1 VSPKTPTSRATLR
14 AGLVAVGLWAA
25 ASAAYPATGAAQEML
40 GPSAVI
46 EEIIERALAVLNDP
60 SLDKPQR
67 ISALEEIALDRFD
80 FRTMSKLVLARNWK
94 RFTPEQQE
102 EFQAEFKNYL
112 SSSYGNRLDRF
123 NNERI
128 RVTGEREEPRGDV
141 TVLSVVVGGEFD
153 NASVNYRLRNR
164 SGRWLVIDVMV
175 EGISFVS
182 NYRDQF
188 REVLGNGGPEHL
200 LERLREKNLPETETE
215 AG

>member
-1 VSPKTPTSRATLR
+1 MSPKTSARRTTLR
-14 AGLVAVGLWAA
+14 VALGAIGLWAA
-25 ASAAYPATGAAQEML
+25 TAVAFPAPGAAQEML
-40 GPSAVI
+40 GPTAVI
-46 EEIIERALAVLNDP
+46 EDLIERALAVLNNAR
-60 SLDKPQR
+60 LDKPQR

-102 EFQAEFKNYL
+102 EFQAEFKDYL
-112 SSSYGNRLDRF
+112 SASYGSRIDRF
-123 NNERI
+123 NQERI
-128 RVTGEREEPRGDV
+128 KVTGEREEPRGDV

-200 LERLREKNLPETETE
+200 LERLREKNLDEPATE
-215 AG
+215 AS

>member
-1 VSPKTPTSRATLR
+1 
-14 AGLVAVGLWAA
+14 
-25 ASAAYPATGAAQEML
+25 
-40 GPSAVI
+40 
-46 EEIIERALAVLNDP
+46 
-60 SLDKPQR
+60 
-67 ISALEEIALDRFD
+67 
-80 FRTMSKLVLARNWK
+80 
-94 RFTPEQQE
+94 
-102 EFQAEFKNYL
+102 
-112 SSSYGNRLDRF
+112 
-123 NNERI
+123 
-128 RVTGEREEPRGDV
+128 
-141 TVLSVVVGGEFD
+141 VLSVVVGGEFD

>member
-1 VSPKTPTSRATLR
+1 MSLKTSARRRTLR
-14 AGLVAVGLWAA
+14 VALGAIGLWAA
-25 ASAAYPATGAAQEML
+25 TALAFPAPAQEML

-46 EEIIERALAVLNDP
+46 EELIERALAVLNDP
-60 SLDKPQR
+60 NLDKPQR
-67 ISALEEIALDRFD
+67 IAALEEIALDRFD
-80 FRTMSKLVLARNWK
+80 FRTMSKLVLARNWR
-94 RFTPEQQE
+94 RFTPAQQE

-112 SSSYGNRLDRF
+112 STSYGSRIDRF
-123 NNERI
+123 NQERVRI
-128 RVTGEREEPRGDV
+128 TGEREEPRGDV

-164 SGRWLVIDVMV
+164 SGRWLVIDVMI

-200 LERLREKNLPETETE
+200 LERLREKNLKEPT
-215 AG
+215 